1 MTLLLNL
8 AFIQKPQKPLTD
20 EGLHKSSQE
29 ESTLSI
35 NGKCHSTYLCLRMC
49 PLSIY
54 GNVILACT

>member
-1 MTLLLNL
+1 MTLVLNL

-35 NGKCHSTYLCLRMC
+35 NGKYHSTISNVLGCVHC
-49 PLSIY
+49 P
-54 GNVILACT
+54 